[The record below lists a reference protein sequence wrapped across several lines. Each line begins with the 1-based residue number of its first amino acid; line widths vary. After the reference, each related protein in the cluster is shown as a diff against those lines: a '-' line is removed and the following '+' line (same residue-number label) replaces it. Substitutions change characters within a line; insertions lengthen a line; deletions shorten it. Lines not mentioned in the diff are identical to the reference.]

1 MTVTNSHIAA
11 EIERY
16 APLTLQ
22 EQWDNSGWQ
31 IGRPEAVCSGVLIC
45 VDASEAVIDEAVSI
59 GANLIIT
66 HHPLIFRPMPNILP
80 EQGRVAATVEK
91 ALKAGI
97 SIYSAHTSADNA
109 VHGVSWQI
117 ASDLGLTDIRPL
129 LPGAQPGSGTAAI
142 GNLAKPMSPAEF
154 ASLVKQT
161 IGAQTAR
168 CSSPATAPT
177 RISRVALCGG
187 SGAEFIPDAI
197 KAGAQAFVT
206 SDSRHNQF
214 IDHAN
219 RIFLVDIGHY
229 ESEKCTKRIFY
240 HILTQNFP
248 NFAVHISQSET
259 NPIVYL

>member
-1 MTVTNSHIAA
+1 MTVTNSQIAA

-31 IGRPEAVCSGVLIC
+31 MGHPDAVCSGVLIC
-45 VDASEAVIDEAVSI
+45 VDASEAVVDEAVSL
-59 GANLIIT
+59 GANLIVT
-66 HHPLIFRPMPNILP
+66 HHPLIFHPLASILP
-80 EQGRVAATVEK
+80 EQGRVTATVEK

-109 VHGVSWQI
+109 ARGVSWQI
-117 ASDLGLTDIRPL
+117 ATDLGLANIRPL
-129 LPGAQPGSGTAAI
+129 LPGTDPGTGTAAI
-142 GNLAKPMSPAEF
+142 GNLPMPMSPTEF
-154 ASLVKQT
+154 AAMVKSS
-161 IGAQTAR
+161 IGAETAR
-168 CSSPATAPT
+168 CSCPATAPAH
-177 RISRVALCGG
+177 ISRVALCGG